1 MNRISVKVL
10 SALVLSGNVNL
21 LTRSFPCLCRVR
33 FSSFCATGFQMN
45 SRSVFIN
52 SWTYLADSV
61 WMVIQ

>member
-45 SRSVFIN
+45 SRSIFIN
-52 SWTYLADSV
+52 S
-61 WMVIQ
+61 